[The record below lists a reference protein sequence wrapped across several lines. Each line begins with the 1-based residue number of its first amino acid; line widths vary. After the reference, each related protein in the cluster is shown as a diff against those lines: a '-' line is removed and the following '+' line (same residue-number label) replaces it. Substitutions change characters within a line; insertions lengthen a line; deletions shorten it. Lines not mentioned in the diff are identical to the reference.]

1 MKYNDHEFAPVTDEE
16 RAAREREEEL
26 ARRIRREVLRVQSGE
41 ADEEIRADREREQAE
56 EEARQEEQRKEE
68 RRRSNIFWL
77 LFSGNILVR
86 KGASEY
92 YRYMICIAAM
102 FFVSIFVMFTAL
114 HLDMKYSRLYR
125 EVQMLRER
133 STRLQEQRF
142 RHTTHSA
149 ILFSGNILVRKG
161 ASEYYRYMICIAAMF
176 FVSIFVMFTAL
187 HLDMKYSRLYR
198 EVQML
203 RERSTRLQEQRFRHT
218 THSAILEELRRR
230 GIDLYDPVVP
240 GEILDD

>member
-1 MKYNDHEFAPVTDEE
+1 MKYNDHEFDPVPDEE

-92 YRYMICIAAM
+92 YLYMI
-102 FFVSIFVMFTAL
+102 
-114 HLDMKYSRLYR
+114 
-125 EVQMLRER
+125 
-133 STRLQEQRF
+133 
-142 RHTTHSA
+142 
-149 ILFSGNILVRKG
+149 
-161 ASEYYRYMICIAAMF
+161 
-176 FVSIFVMFTAL
+176 
-187 HLDMKYSRLYR
+187 
-198 EVQML
+198 
-203 RERSTRLQEQRFRHT
+203 
-218 THSAILEELRRR
+218 
-230 GIDLYDPVVP
+230 
-240 GEILDD
+240 

>member
-1 MKYNDHEFAPVTDEE
+1 MKYNDHEFDPVTDEE

-56 EEARQEEQRKEE
+56 EEAR
-68 RRRSNIFWL
+68 RRSNIFWL
-77 LFSGNILVR
+77 
-86 KGASEY
+86 
-92 YRYMICIAAM
+92 
-102 FFVSIFVMFTAL
+102 
-114 HLDMKYSRLYR
+114 
-125 EVQMLRER
+125 
-133 STRLQEQRF
+133 
-142 RHTTHSA
+142 
-149 ILFSGNILVRKG
+149 LFSGNILVRKG

>member
-1 MKYNDHEFAPVTDEE
+1 MKYNDHEFDPVTDEE

-114 HLDMKYSRLYR
+114 HLDMKYTRLER
-125 EVQMLRER
+125 EV
-133 STRLQEQRF
+133 
-142 RHTTHSA
+142 
-149 ILFSGNILVRKG
+149 
-161 ASEYYRYMICIAAMF
+161 
-176 FVSIFVMFTAL
+176 
-187 HLDMKYSRLYR
+187 
-198 EVQML
+198 
-203 RERSTRLQEQRFRHT
+203 LQEQRFRHT

>member
-1 MKYNDHEFAPVTDEE
+1 MKYNDHEFDPVTDEE

-149 ILFSGNILVRKG
+149 IL
-161 ASEYYRYMICIAAMF
+161 
-176 FVSIFVMFTAL
+176 
-187 HLDMKYSRLYR
+187 
-198 EVQML
+198 
-203 RERSTRLQEQRFRHT
+203 
-218 THSAILEELRRR
+218 EELRRR
-230 GIDLYDPVVP
+230 GIRHHKVVWSPEEARRTAQPESPPPGRRSVPASVPWVPSTAGILLAGAIVRDLI
-240 GEILDD
+240 G

>member
-1 MKYNDHEFAPVTDEE
+1 MKYNDHEFDPVT
-16 RAAREREEEL
+16 
-26 ARRIRREVLRVQSGE
+26 
-41 ADEEIRADREREQAE
+41 DEEIRADREREQAE

-149 ILFSGNILVRKG
+149 IL
-161 ASEYYRYMICIAAMF
+161 
-176 FVSIFVMFTAL
+176 
-187 HLDMKYSRLYR
+187 
-198 EVQML
+198 
-203 RERSTRLQEQRFRHT
+203 
-218 THSAILEELRRR
+218 EELRRR

>member
-1 MKYNDHEFAPVTDEE
+1 MKYNDHEFDPVTDEE

-92 YRYMICIAAM
+92 YRYMICI
-102 FFVSIFVMFTAL
+102 T
-114 HLDMKYSRLYR
+114 
-125 EVQMLRER
+125 
-133 STRLQEQRF
+133 
-142 RHTTHSA
+142 
-149 ILFSGNILVRKG
+149 
-161 ASEYYRYMICIAAMF
+161 AMF

>member
-1 MKYNDHEFAPVTDEE
+1 MKYNDHEFDPVTDEE

-142 RHTTHSA
+142 P
-149 ILFSGNILVRKG
+149 
-161 ASEYYRYMICIAAMF
+161 
-176 FVSIFVMFTAL
+176 
-187 HLDMKYSRLYR
+187 
-198 EVQML
+198 
-203 RERSTRLQEQRFRHT
+203 
-218 THSAILEELRRR
+218 HSAILEELRRR

>member
-1 MKYNDHEFAPVTDEE
+1 MFQRFKNF
-16 RAAREREEEL
+16 RK
-26 ARRIRREVLRVQSGE
+26 LRKWYVV
-41 ADEEIRADREREQAE
+41 
-56 EEARQEEQRKEE
+56 K
-68 RRRSNIFWL
+68 L
-77 LFSGNILVR
+77 KLVD
-86 KGASEY
+86 A
-92 YRYMICIAAM
+92 
-102 FFVSIFVMFTAL
+102 
-114 HLDMKYSRLYR
+114 RLY
-125 EVQMLRER
+125 
-133 STRLQEQRF
+133 
-142 RHTTHSA
+142 
-149 ILFSGNILVRKG
+149 
-161 ASEYYRYMICIAAMF
+161 

>member
-1 MKYNDHEFAPVTDEE
+1 MKYNDHEFDPVTDEE
-16 RAAREREEEL
+16 RAA
-26 ARRIRREVLRVQSGE
+26 
-41 ADEEIRADREREQAE
+41 REQAE

-149 ILFSGNILVRKG
+149 IL
-161 ASEYYRYMICIAAMF
+161 
-176 FVSIFVMFTAL
+176 
-187 HLDMKYSRLYR
+187 
-198 EVQML
+198 
-203 RERSTRLQEQRFRHT
+203 
-218 THSAILEELRRR
+218 EELRRR

>member
-1 MKYNDHEFAPVTDEE
+1 MKYNDHEFDPVTDEE

-41 ADEEIRADREREQAE
+41 AE

-149 ILFSGNILVRKG
+149 IL
-161 ASEYYRYMICIAAMF
+161 
-176 FVSIFVMFTAL
+176 
-187 HLDMKYSRLYR
+187 
-198 EVQML
+198 
-203 RERSTRLQEQRFRHT
+203 
-218 THSAILEELRRR
+218 EELRRR

>member
-1 MKYNDHEFAPVTDEE
+1 MKYNDHEFDPVTDEE

-41 ADEEIRADREREQAE
+41 ADEEIRAAREREQAE

-149 ILFSGNILVRKG
+149 IL
-161 ASEYYRYMICIAAMF
+161 
-176 FVSIFVMFTAL
+176 
-187 HLDMKYSRLYR
+187 
-198 EVQML
+198 
-203 RERSTRLQEQRFRHT
+203 
-218 THSAILEELRRR
+218 EELRRR

>member
-125 EVQMLRER
+125 DIEKTEGCPLARV
-133 STRLQEQRF
+133 
-142 RHTTHSA
+142 
-149 ILFSGNILVRKG
+149 VR
-161 ASEYYRYMICIAAMF
+161 R
-176 FVSIFVMFTAL
+176 
-187 HLDMKYSRLYR
+187 
-198 EVQML
+198 
-203 RERSTRLQEQRFRHT
+203 
-218 THSAILEELRRR
+218 ELRRR